1 MQIGIDL
8 VEVPRIA
15 KALNRGNKGFLKT
28 VYTPAEVDYIQ
39 QAHASD
45 TRAAGMWAAKEAVV
59 KAFGIGFSEGIS
71 FHDVEVR
78 HAPTGQPYAVLA
90 GKLRSWALGR
100 SLQVLSTSISHT
112 DRYAIA
118 VALVG
123 PVLNEP
129 LLTRLST
136 YCESPDEPK

>member
-1 MQIGIDL
+1 MQIGTDI

-15 KALNRGNKGFLKT
+15 KALSRGNKGFLKT

-39 QAHASD
+39 QAQASD
-45 TRAAGMWAAKEAVV
+45 ARAAAIWAAKEAVV

-78 HAPTGQPYAVLA
+78 HTSTGQPYVVLA
-90 GKLRSWALGR
+90 GKLGSWALDR

-112 DRYAIA
+112 DSYAVA
-118 VALVG
+118 VALIG
-123 PVLNEP
+123 PASN
-129 LLTRLST
+129 
-136 YCESPDEPK
+136 